1 MPRLDD
7 PSLTTDNGFFDIK
20 DVPRP
25 KRFVDAL
32 ESYLNGAILPK
43 YIAAGKSLN
52 RETLEALRLDVG
64 AAIGAIV
71 RKASFE
77 TADDMLAW
85 LSDQYFLAVN
95 VNGMRLDQL
104 PGVAASFTSNA
115 DLGRVPLPCLRL
127 YRDIFRDTDIGDK
140 IDEEIKRR

>member
-1 MPRLDD
+1 MSQQNEQ
-7 PSLTTDNGFFDIK
+7 SLLRVV

-52 RETLEALRLDVG
+52 RETLEALRVDVG

-104 PGVAASFTSNA
+104 PGVAASFTSSA

-140 IDEEIKRR
+140 IDQEIRRR